1 MGQYCL
7 NMRTITITIAFLLT
21 ATSTYGG
28 VVRRSVSNKPYN
40 NAKELLQMKGVSQRI
55 KEGFENAGAELQTL
69 ATKLENEVESLSQL
83 TAYLDLKDTKRM
95 KDALAEAMNIKS
107 LMNVQRTE
115 LSGLAKQTV
124 SKCESIRKR
133 FEQIVAGDKELDAG
147 MKSLLRTS
155 ETKLTEAKKTTFDLT
170 EKVNNVLASLTV
182 FKGMIVAA
190 NEQQKAL
197 DQNKTP
203 QAIGSIFTGVIG
215 SIKDGMGKY
224 RKAKNVDKTMSVVD
238 SILEGISRLTV
249 SIIKVSELGKDL
261 GPRVTAA
268 LDSVNEAQAIIEK
281 QKEHMGKELEL
292 IGVWRNTVEVV
303 KNDVFDS
310 DLTDRAEGEDKS
322 LYEEIEEIMED
333 EDDMAEIYEAFDGLK
348 DAAQAY
354 INQVK
359 KSCPDCIV

>member
-1 MGQYCL
+1 
-7 NMRTITITIAFLLT
+7 MRTITITIAFLLT

-28 VVRRSVSNKPYN
+28 VVRRSTKPYN

-147 MKSLLRTS
+147 MRSILRKMKSLLRTS

-197 DQNKTP
+197 DTLFQDVHTGQRCAN
-203 QAIGSIFTGVIG
+203 ALGSERLRTAPEIF
-215 SIKDGMGKY
+215 SFS
-224 RKAKNVDKTMSVVD
+224 N
-238 SILEGISRLTV
+238 
-249 SIIKVSELGKDL
+249 
-261 GPRVTAA
+261 
-268 LDSVNEAQAIIEK
+268 
-281 QKEHMGKELEL
+281 HM
-292 IGVWRNTVEVV
+292 
-303 KNDVFDS
+303 
-310 DLTDRAEGEDKS
+310 
-322 LYEEIEEIMED
+322 
-333 EDDMAEIYEAFDGLK
+333 
-348 DAAQAY
+348 
-354 INQVK
+354 
-359 KSCPDCIV
+359 

>member
-1 MGQYCL
+1 
-7 NMRTITITIAFLLT
+7 
-21 ATSTYGG
+21 
-28 VVRRSVSNKPYN
+28 
-40 NAKELLQMKGVSQRI
+40 MKGASDAIR
-55 KEGFENAGAELQTL
+55 KGFQSAGSELHDL
-69 ATKLENEVESLSQL
+69 AKKLEDEVKDLSDL
-83 TAYLDLKDTKRM
+83 TAYLDLKETERM

-107 LMNVQRTE
+107 LMDAQRTE
-115 LSGLAKQTV
+115 LSGLAKTTID
-124 SKCESIRKR
+124 KCTKIREK
-133 FEQIVAGDKELDAG
+133 FEEMVDGDRDLNAGMRSVLRK

-170 EKVNNVLASLTV
+170 EKVSNVLASLTV
-182 FKGMIVAA
+182 FKGMIEAA
-190 NEQQKAL
+190 DDQQKAL
-197 DQNKTP
+197 DQNKAP
-203 QAIGSIFTGVIG
+203 QAVGSILTGVVG

-224 RKAKNVDKTMSVVD
+224 RKAKNVDKTMSLVN
-238 SILEGISRLTV
+238 SILDGLTSLTV

-261 GPRVTAA
+261 GPRVTKA

-292 IGVWRNTVEVV
+292 IVVWKDAVEVV
-303 KNDVFDS
+303 KNDVFEG

-322 LYEEIEEIMED
+322 LYEEIEDIMED

-348 DAAQAY
+348 GAAQAY

>member
-1 MGQYCL
+1 
-7 NMRTITITIAFLLT
+7 MRTITITIAFLLT

-83 TAYLDLKDTKRM
+83 TAYLDLKETKRM

-147 MKSLLRTS
+147 MRSVLRKMKSLLRTS

-182 FKGMIVAA
+182 FKGMIDAA
-190 NEQQKAL
+190 VKKQKAL

-203 QAIGSIFTGVIG
+203 QAVASIFTGVVG

-224 RKAKNVDKTMSVVD
+224 RKAKNVDKTMSVVN
-238 SILEGISRLTV
+238 SILDGITSLTV
-249 SIIKVSELGKDL
+249 SIVKITQLGKDL
-261 GPRVTAA
+261 GPRVTKA
-268 LDSVNEAQAIIEK
+268 LDSVNQAQAIIEK

-292 IGVWRNTVEVV
+292 IGVWRNAVEVV
-303 KNDVFDS
+303 RNDVFEG
-310 DLTDRAEGEDKS
+310 DLTDREEGEDKD
-322 LYEEIEEIMED
+322 LYEEIEEIMHD
-333 EDDMAEIYEAFDGLK
+333 EDDMKVIYLSFDDLK
-348 DAAQAY
+348 GAAQAY
-354 INQVK
+354 VNQVK
-359 KSCPDCIV
+359 ESCPDCIV